1 MDEQQRENQTHVT
14 LFILLGFQNLKHLWI
29 LLFLAFLFI
38 YIFTMAGNLLIVV
51 LVVTDQHLHTPMY
64 FFLCNLSCLEICYS
78 STLSPILLTTLLM
91 DGKAISFSHCFLQL
105 FLFGYCLGAE
115 CYLLS
120 VMSYDRYLA
129 ICKPLHYAAVM
140 NIRRCIQLAAV
151 SWTNGFIGISII
163 MTTMLQLKYCGPN
176 EIDHYFCDSVPL
188 KELSCSDTDL
198 VEHVNLILLFIYT
211 MPPFLITLASYIY
224 IIRAILR
231 IPSTTGRQKAF
242 STCSSHLIVVS
253 IYYGS
258 LITVYLLPPS
268 SSMNKACSLLYTI
281 LPPLVNPLIYSLRN
295 KDVKRALRRVKNKVA
310 IYNILQNM
318 LIDLLNVKNK

>member
-38 YIFTMAGNLLIVV
+38 YIFTMAGNLLVV
-51 LVVTDQHLHTPMY
+51 VVVVTDQHLHTPMY

-78 STLSPILLTTLLM
+78 STLSPVLLTTLLM
-91 DGKAISFSHCFLQL
+91 DGKAISFRNCFLQL
-105 FLFGYCLGAE
+105 FFFGYCLGTE

-129 ICKPLHYAAVM
+129 ICQPLHYATVM
-140 NIRRCIQLAAV
+140 NTRKCIQLAAV
-151 SWTNGFIGISII
+151 SWTNGFIGISVI
-163 MTTMLQLKYCGPN
+163 MATMLQLRYCGPN

-188 KELSCSDTDL
+188 KELSCSETGL

-224 IIRAILR
+224 IIKAILR
-231 IPSTTGRQKAF
+231 IPSTAGRQKAF

-258 LITVYLLPPS
+258 LMTVYLLPPS
-268 SSMNKACSLLYTI
+268 SSMNKICSLLYTI

-295 KDVKRALRRVKNKVA
+295 KDVKRSLRRIKHKVE
-310 IYNILQNM
+310 IFSIFHNM
-318 LIDLLNVKNK
+318 VIDLVNVKNK